1 MTSLFVIG
9 GARSGKSRYAQLRAE
24 ATGMSAIY
32 IATAQARDDEMKAR
46 IQRHQLDRGDAWR
59 TVEEPIALAEAIGT
73 HSAPDRVLLVDCL
86 TLWVT
91 NLLLANHDINAAAIQ
106 LTDAIAAASGQ
117 VFLVS
122 NETGLGVVPENALAR
137 RFLEEAGRLNQLVAA
152 RADEVQFVA
161 AGLTLK
167 LK

>member
-1 MTSLFVIG
+1 MHSLILG